1 MNWQEYA
8 FEGGAIWLDLSEGEM
23 MRQRLDT
30 TYERAKVDYMYAH
43 LKSGQTFVDV
53 GAHCGYFALL
63 AAKIVGP
70 TGRVIA
76 FEPFLDNAV
85 QIMKAREANDYEQLR
100 VFQYGLSEQMGWY
113 DFYRG
118 ANSGHW
124 SMRPIS
130 RKRARLFVIPLDQLP
145 IDHIDMM
152 KIDVE
157 GHGRQV
163 LDGAQRT
170 LSHNPGLKILMDL
183 HPQYDEMEQDIRD
196 LVDPHGVELIL

>member
-8 FEGGAIWLDLSEGEM
+8 FEGGAIFLDLDEGDQM
-23 MRQRLDT
+23 KARLNT
-30 TYERAKVDYMYAH
+30 TYERDKVDYLYAH
-43 LKSGQTFVDV
+43 LKPGQTFVDV

-70 TGRVIA
+70 TGRVVA
-76 FEPFLDNAV
+76 FEPHMDNAV
-85 QIMKAREANDYEQLR
+85 QIMKAREINGYDHLSI
-100 VFQYGLSEQMGWY
+100 FNYGLSDTMGWF

-118 ANSGHW
+118 AKSGHW

-130 RKRARLFVIPLDQLP
+130 RKRTRVFVIPLDQLP
-145 IDHIDMM
+145 LYDIDIM

-163 LDGAQRT
+163 VDGALR
-170 LSHNPGLKILMDL
+170 LIGNNPGLKILMDL
-183 HPQYDEMEQDIRD
+183 HPQYDEREQEIRD
-196 LVDPHGVELIL
+196 LIKPHDVELVL